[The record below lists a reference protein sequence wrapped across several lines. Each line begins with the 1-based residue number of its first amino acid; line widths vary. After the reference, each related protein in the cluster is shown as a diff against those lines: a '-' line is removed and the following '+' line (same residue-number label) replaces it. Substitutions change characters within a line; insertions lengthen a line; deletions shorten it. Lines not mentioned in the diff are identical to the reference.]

1 MDGQNVYQSPTE
13 VPVAPTIPAPAAQI
27 VPPSP
32 KRGFPKV
39 LIFALIGLVLLALV
53 FVVIKFLP
61 KKSTGSGQIT
71 MWGLWEDEATL
82 APLIADYQKQNPSV
96 KITYVRQSQQDYRER
111 LTNSLA
117 KGDGPDIFRFHNSWV
132 PMLKA
137 DLDYVPASVMSP
149 ADFAKTFYPV
159 ATSDLSSGTGLVGIP
174 LEYDGLAL
182 YINQDIFDKAK
193 KTPPT
198 TWDELRITARALTT
212 KDDQGVIT
220 QAGVA
225 LGKTSNVDHW
235 PEILGLLM
243 LQNGVTLS
251 KPTGKLAEDALTFYT
266 LFSTE
271 DGVWDDTQP
280 PSTTA
285 FATGKLAMYFGP
297 SWETF
302 QIIQQNPNLKFKV
315 VPVPQIPKA
324 NQSQSSIAYATY
336 WVEGVWSKSK
346 NKTAAWD
353 FLKFLSSKDSLTK
366 LYTNASAQRQ
376 FGEPYPRTD
385 MADLLKDQPI
395 LAPIISEAPYAESW
409 FLDSRTFDGPTGI
422 NSQIN
427 KYFQDAINAVGGGT
441 PAAKALET
449 VASGVSQVLAQYGM
463 IAK

>member
-1 MDGQNVYQSPTE
+1 MDGQNIYQPQTPTPV
-13 VPVAPTIPAPAAQI
+13 VPVPQVTPPAPKRRI
-27 VPPSP
+27 P
-32 KRGFPKV
+32 KII
-39 LIFALIGLVLLALV
+39 IFILLGLVLLSLIFAA
-53 FVVIKFLP
+53 IKFLP
-61 KKSTGSGQIT
+61 KKTAGGGEIT
-71 MWGLWEDEATL
+71 MWGLWEDEPTF
-82 APLIADYQKQNPSV
+82 APLIAEYQQQNPGV

-132 PMLKA
+132 PMLKSS
-137 DLDYVPASVMSP
+137 LDYVPASVISP
-149 ADFAKTFYPV
+149 ADFAKNYYPV
-159 ATSDLSSGTGLVGIP
+159 MTSDLSSGTGIVGIP
-174 LEYDGLAL
+174 LMYDGLAL
-182 YINQDIFDKAK
+182 FINQDIFDKAGK
-193 KTPPT
+193 IPPT
-198 TWDELRITARALTT
+198 TWDELRITAKALTQ

-225 LGKTSNVDHW
+225 LGKTGNVDNW
-235 PEILGLLM
+235 PEILALMM
-243 LQNGVTLS
+243 LQNGVSLF

-266 LFSTE
+266 LFSTV

-280 PSTTA
+280 PSTVA
-285 FATGKLAMYFGP
+285 FATGKLAMYIGP
-297 SWETF
+297 SWRAFE
-302 QIIQQNPNLKFKV
+302 IMQQNPSLKFTV
-315 VPVPQIPKA
+315 APVPQVPKVSQ
-324 NQSQSSIAYATY
+324 NQPGITYATY
-336 WVEGVWSKSK
+336 WVEGVWAKSK
-346 NKTAAWD
+346 NTQAAWD

-395 LAPIISEAPYAESW
+395 LAPIISQAPNAESW
-409 FLDSRTFDGPTGI
+409 YLDSRTFDGPTGI

-427 KYFQDAINAVGGGT
+427 KYFEDAVNAVGSGT

>member
-13 VPVAPTIPAPAAQI
+13 VPVAPTIPATTPQT
-27 VPPSP
+27 VTPP
-32 KRGFPKV
+32 KRKFPKV
-39 LIFALIGLVLLALV
+39 FLVALIGLVLLALV
-53 FVVIKFLP
+53 FVIIKFLP
-61 KKSTGSGQIT
+61 KKATSSGEIT

-132 PMLKA
+132 PMMKA
-137 DLDYVPASVMSP
+137 DLDYVPASVISP

-174 LEYDGLAL
+174 MEYDGLAL
-182 YINQDIFDKAK
+182 YINQDIFDKAG
-193 KTPPT
+193 KTAPT
-198 TWDELRITARALTT
+198 TWDELRTTAKALTT

-220 QAGVA
+220 QSGVA

-266 LFSTE
+266 LFSSV

-280 PSTTA
+280 PSTVA
-285 FATGKLAMYFGP
+285 FASGKLAMYFGP
-297 SWETF
+297 SWEAF

-353 FLKFLSSKDSLTK
+353 FLKFLSSKESLTK
-366 LYTNASAQRQ
+366 LYTNASRQRQ
-376 FGEPYPRTD
+376 FGEPYPRID
-385 MADLLKDQPI
+385 MADLLKDQPV

-409 FLDSRTFDGPTGI
+409 YLDSRTFDGPTGI

-427 KYFQDAINAVGGGT
+427 KYFEDAVNAVGSGT
-441 PAAKALET
+441 PASKALET
-449 VASGVSQVLAQYGM
+449 AASGVSQVLAQYGM